1 MRKLGLTL
9 VPLVLLR
16 ATDVYALGLGDI
28 ELRSAL
34 NQPLN
39 AEIKLLSATPAE
51 LQGLAVALA
60 PEAAF
65 ANAGVERL
73 GLLTQLKFNVVQKSD
88 GSHVITVTSSQPVR
102 EPFLDFLVEV
112 NWPAGRFVR
121 EYTLLLDPAVT
132 ENAKDAGKPAL
143 IEAPVTKSKP
153 APAPSP
159 ATTQGE
165 PSPPPAAELLAKN
178 GNGVAGVAKPPR
190 VSARQSDGLSYGP
203 TTRTD
208 TLWKVAEEMRPDK
221 SVSTSQVM
229 LALLKHNPH
238 AFSADNVNNL
248 MAGYILRLPSADAV
262 RAVSPQQAASEV
274 AAQYQQ
280 WLAVQ
285 RGEAAP
291 ARATAATGA
300 GRSPAQEGV
309 ASQGAQLKLVTPGD
323 AKASTAGG
331 ARAGS
336 PDTNDLASLRK
347 ELALALETAEAGRQE
362 NQELR
367 ERLTTLEQQIATM
380 QRLMNL
386 KSEDLAAMQN
396 KAAAKASETAAPPT
410 TPPTSSTQPPAAV
423 TKPQPAK
430 ASPQPEEPVATDMVG
445 EIMSNPQQLG
455 VIAGGF
461 VLISALLWAMVRRRR
476 AAALEAAE
484 NMFSPSAPPPSSSP
498 GESAPGA
505 EAVMAGDEAVTNEP
519 AVVPPKNPAHTIQ
532 AEEGVIDPVAEAD
545 VYLAYKRYEQ
555 AESLIKDAMRHDPQ
569 RQDLA
574 LKLLEIYHAAK
585 NRDAFETQA
594 ETLYAALGGQDHPMW
609 QKVVEMGRQLCPDHP
624 LFAKASSTDAAVAG
638 VALAGA
644 VGAGAAMA
652 SDVMGSGDSSLDMQ
666 TTDVHE
672 VPADLGDDFAAMGDF
687 DALQAADL
695 NKEEHAAPADNLI
708 DFEFGLDKQSTDA
721 IALDDNEVAASLDN
735 ALDFDLSLTGAID
748 SLSEAVKSTPVAD
761 IPEITGEPAL
771 FQLDDQTL
779 AGLEDV
785 SSAFEVESQPQPETT
800 SEDVTPAFVEPVAEA
815 APEFSY
821 DFAEAKEIPG
831 HGEGVDLSVAGEE
844 ASSLAADNWDLE
856 SLASSFDGT
865 APEQASAQESEDD
878 IFAGIDMVG
887 TKLDLAKAYIDME
900 DKDGARML
908 LNEVLE
914 EGNATQKQE
923 AQELMGQ
930 LA

>member
-9 VPLVLLR
+9 IPLVLLR
-16 ATDVYALGLGDI
+16 AADVYALGLGDI
-28 ELRSAL
+28 ELHSAL

-65 ANAGVERL
+65 TNAGVDRL

-132 ENAKDAGKPAL
+132 ENAKEAGKPAP
-143 IEAPVTKSKP
+143 IEAPVVKAKP
-153 APAPSP
+153 PVASQTEVSTPE
-159 ATTQGE
+159 TV
-165 PSPPPAAELLAKN
+165 ELLAKN
-178 GNGVAGVAKPPR
+178 GSGAGSIAKTPR
-190 VSARQSDGLSYGP
+190 ISARQSDGLSYGP
-203 TTRTD
+203 TRRTD
-208 TLWKVAEEMRPDK
+208 TLWKIAEEMRADK

-248 MAGYILRLPSADAV
+248 MAGYILRLPSADVV
-262 RAVSPQQAASEV
+262 RSVSPQQAAGDV

-291 ARATAATGA
+291 ARATAAA
-300 GRSPAQEGV
+300 GTDRSPAQESAATG
-309 ASQGAQLKLVTPGD
+309 GAQLKLVAPGD
-323 AKASTAGG
+323 TKASAAGG
-331 ARAGS
+331 AKAGM
-336 PDTNDLASLRK
+336 PDANDLASLRK

-367 ERLTTLEQQIATM
+367 ERLTMLEQQIATM

-386 KSEDLAAMQN
+386 KSEDLAALQN
-396 KAAAKASETAAPPT
+396 KATAQVPGAAVSPT
-410 TPPTSSTQPPAAV
+410 PSTQSPAVAKPAA
-423 TKPQPAK
+423 KPQPAK
-430 ASPQPEEPVATDMVG
+430 APPQPEEPVATDVVG

-455 VIAGGF
+455 LIAGGF

-484 NMFSPSAPPPSSSP
+484 SMFSRTPSPSPSASPSAQDVSNVPAAVAEEAGASEP
-498 GESAPGA
+498 VAVSA
-505 EAVMAGDEAVTNEP
+505 
-519 AVVPPKNPAHTIQ
+519 KSHAHAIH
-532 AEEGVIDPVAEAD
+532 AEEGVIDPIAEAD

-555 AESLIKDAMRHDPQ
+555 AEVLIKEAMRHDP
-569 RQDLA
+569 RRHELA

-594 ETLYAALGGQDHPMW
+594 EALYAGLGGEDHPMW
-609 QKVVEMGRQLCPDHP
+609 HKVVEMGRQICPDHP
-624 LFAKASSTDAAVAG
+624 LFARLSS
-638 VALAGA
+638 AGA
-644 VGAGAAMA
+644 VAAGVVLAGAGAAMA
-652 SDVMGSGDSSLDMQ
+652 SDVKDSGDALPDRQPAHPS
-666 TTDVHE
+666 DV
-672 VPADLGDDFAAMGDF
+672 PGDLGSDFAAPGDA
-687 DALQAADL
+687 DPLRAVDLDKEERQAASS
-695 NKEEHAAPADNLI
+695 DNLI
-708 DFEFGLDKQSTDA
+708 DFEFGLDRQSTDA
-721 IALDDNEVAASLDN
+721 IALGNNEVAASLDN
-735 ALDFDLSLTGAID
+735 SLDFDLSLSGAID
-748 SLSEAVKSTPVAD
+748 NLNEAVKGDSVAD
-761 IPEITGEPAL
+761 TAAMAEEPGV
-771 FQLDDQTL
+771 FQLDDRTL
-779 AGLEDV
+779 AGLEDI
-785 SSAFEVESQPQPETT
+785 SATFATEAQPEVALDDIAPT
-800 SEDVTPAFVEPVAEA
+800 SGEPVTGT

-821 DFAEAKEIPG
+821 DFAQTKDIAG
-831 HGEGVDLSVAGEE
+831 HGEVVDLSMADEGV
-844 ASSLAADNWDLE
+844 SSLGAGDWDLE

-865 APEQASAQESEDD
+865 APEQAPAQESEDD

-914 EGNATQKQE
+914 EGNASQKQE
-923 AQELMGQ
+923 AQGLMAQ

>member
-16 ATDVYALGLGDI
+16 AADVYALGLGDI

-132 ENAKDAGKPAL
+132 ENAKDTGKPEL
-143 IEAPVTKSKP
+143 IEAPVTRNKP

-165 PSPPPAAELLAKN
+165 PSPPPMAELLAKN
-178 GNGVAGVAKPPR
+178 GNGVGGITKTPR

-208 TLWKVAEEMRPDK
+208 TLWKIAEEMRTDK

-291 ARATAATGA
+291 ARATAGT
-300 GRSPAQEGV
+300 GRSPSQEGV
-309 ASQGAQLKLVTPGD
+309 ASQGAQLKLVTPSD

-367 ERLTTLEQQIATM
+367 GRLTMLEQQIATM

-396 KAAAKASETAAPPT
+396 KAAAKAPEAAAPTPA
-410 TPPTSSTQPPAAV
+410 TPPTPSTQPPAAV
-423 TKPQPAK
+423 VKPQPVK
-430 ASPQPEEPVATDMVG
+430 ASPQLEEPVATDMVG

-484 NMFSPSAPPPSSSP
+484 NMFSRSAPPPSSSP

-505 EAVMAGDEAVTNEP
+505 EAVVASEEAIISEP

-532 AEEGVIDPVAEAD
+532 AEEGGIDPVAEAD

-569 RQDLA
+569 RQDLV

-585 NRDAFETQA
+585 NRDGFETQA
-594 ETLYAALGGQDHPMW
+594 EMLYAVLGGEDHPTW
-609 QKVVEMGRQLCPDHP
+609 YKVVEMGRQLCPDHP

-638 VALAGA
+638 VALAG
-644 VGAGAAMA
+644 VVGAAMA
-652 SDVMGSGDSSLDMQ
+652 SDAMGSGDSSPDMK

-672 VPADLGDDFAAMGDF
+672 IPADLGDDFPAMGDF
-687 DALQAADL
+687 DALQAIDL
-695 NKEEHAAPADNLI
+695 DKEEHAAPADNLI
-708 DFEFGLDKQSTDA
+708 DFEFGLDKQNADT
-721 IALDDNEVAASLDN
+721 IAFDSNEAAASLDDP
-735 ALDFDLSLTGAID
+735 LDFDLSLTGAID
-748 SLSEAVKSTPVAD
+748 SLSEAVKNTPVAD

-785 SSAFEVESQPQPETT
+785 SSAFEAESQPQPETT
-800 SEDVTPAFVEPVAEA
+800 SDDVTPASVEPVAEA
-815 APEFSY
+815 APELSY
-821 DFAEAKEIPG
+821 DFTEAKEIPG
-831 HGEGVDLSVAGEE
+831 HGEVVDLSVAGEE
-844 ASSLAADNWDLE
+844 ASSLTADNWDLE

-914 EGNATQKQE
+914 EGNVTQKQE

>member
-16 ATDVYALGLGDI
+16 AADVYALGLGDI

-143 IEAPVTKSKP
+143 IEAPVTKNKP

-208 TLWKVAEEMRPDK
+208 TLWKIAEEMRPDK

-396 KAAAKASETAAPPT
+396 KAAAKIPEAPASA
-410 TPPTSSTQPPAAV
+410 TPSTPSTQSPAAV
-423 TKPQPAK
+423 AKPQSAK
-430 ASPQPEEPVATDMVG
+430 APPQPEEPVATDMVG

-455 VIAGGF
+455 MIAGGF

-484 NMFSPSAPPPSSSP
+484 NMFSRSASTTSSSP
-498 GESAPGA
+498 GESASGA
-505 EAVMAGDEAVTNEP
+505 EAVAVDEEAVTSEP
-519 AVVPPKNPAHTIQ
+519 AVVSPKSHAHAIH
-532 AEEGVIDPVAEAD
+532 AEEGVIDPIAEAD

-555 AESLIKDAMRHDPQ
+555 AESLIKDAIRHDPQ

-585 NRDAFETQA
+585 NRDGFETQA
-594 ETLYAALGGQDHPMW
+594 EALYASLGGEDHPMW

-624 LFAKASSTDAAVAG
+624 LFAKASSTDVAVAG
-638 VALAGA
+638 VALTGV
-644 VGAGAAMA
+644 VGTGAAMA

-666 TTDVHE
+666 TAGMHE
-672 VPADLGDDFAAMGDF
+672 IPAGLGDDFAAMGDF
-687 DALQAADL
+687 DALGAADL
-695 NKEEHAAPADNLI
+695 NKEEHAAPVGNLI

-721 IALDDNEVAASLDN
+721 IALDDNEVAASPDN

-761 IPEITGEPAL
+761 IPEMAGEPAL

-785 SSAFEVESQPQPETT
+785 SSAFEAETQPQSEAASDDITLTSVES
-800 SEDVTPAFVEPVAEA
+800 VAEA
-815 APEFSY
+815 APEFNY

-831 HGEGVDLSVAGEE
+831 HGEVVDLSVAGEE
-844 ASSLAADNWDLE
+844 APNLATGNWDLE

-914 EGNATQKQE
+914 EGNAIQKQE

>member
-16 ATDVYALGLGDI
+16 AADVYALGLGDI

-51 LQGLAVALA
+51 LQGLTVALA

-73 GLLTQLKFNVVQKSD
+73 GLLTQIKFNVVQKSD
-88 GSHVITVTSSQPVR
+88 GSHVITVTSNQPVR

-132 ENAKDAGKPAL
+132 ENAKDAGNPAL
-143 IEAPVTKSKP
+143 IEVPAATKSKP
-153 APAPSP
+153 PAASSP
-159 ATTQGE
+159 ATSQGE
-165 PSPPPAAELLAKN
+165 IPPPPAAELLAKN
-178 GNGVAGVAKPPR
+178 GDGVGGIAKTSR
-190 VSARQSDGLSYGP
+190 VSVRQSDGLSYGP

-208 TLWKVAEEMRPDK
+208 TLWKIAEEMRPDK

-262 RAVSPQQAASEV
+262 RAISPQQAASEV

-291 ARATAATGA
+291 ARATAAAGTG
-300 GRSPAQEGV
+300 AQEG
-309 ASQGAQLKLVTPGD
+309 AATSGAQLKLVVPGD
-323 AKASTAGG
+323 AKTSIAGG
-331 ARAGS
+331 AKAGS

-367 ERLTTLEQQIATM
+367 ERLTMLEQQIATM

-396 KAAAKASETAAPPT
+396 KAAAKAPATAAPA
-410 TPPTSSTQPPAAV
+410 TPPAPSTQSSAAAA
-423 TKPQPAK
+423 KPQQVKTP
-430 ASPQPEEPVATDMVG
+430 PQPEEPVATDVVG

-484 NMFSPSAPPPSSSP
+484 NMFSRSAPAPSSPP
-498 GESAPGA
+498 GEDVSNAA
-505 EAVMAGDEAVTNEP
+505 AAVADEEAAASEP
-519 AVVPPKNPAHTIQ
+519 AVVSPKSQAHAIH
-532 AEEGVIDPVAEAD
+532 AEEGIIDPIAEAD

-569 RQDLA
+569 RHDLV

-594 ETLYAALGGQDHPMW
+594 ETLYAALGGEDHPMW
-609 QKVVEMGRQLCPDHP
+609 HKVVEMGRQLCPDHP
-624 LFAKASSTDAAVAG
+624 LFAKASSADVAVAG

-652 SDVMGSGDSSLDMQ
+652 ADVMESGDASLDMQ
-666 TTDVHE
+666 AARAHDVSVE
-672 VPADLGDDFAAMGDF
+672 LDSDFAAAGDL
-687 DALQAADL
+687 DSLQASDL
-695 NKEEHAAPADNLI
+695 DREAHAAPADNLI
-708 DFEFGLDKQSTDA
+708 DFEFGLDKQGTDA
-721 IALDDNEVAASLDN
+721 VAFDNNEVPASLDN
-735 ALDFDLSLTGAID
+735 SLDFDLGLTGAID
-748 SLSEAVKSTPVAD
+748 SLSEAVKNSPVAD
-761 IPEITGEPAL
+761 APAMAEDAAV

-779 AGLEDV
+779 AGLEDI
-785 SSAFEVESQPQPETT
+785 SSAFDAETPPQPETASDDIT
-800 SEDVTPAFVEPVAEA
+800 LASVEPVAEA
-815 APEFSY
+815 APELSY
-821 DFAEAKEIPG
+821 DFAEAKDVAG
-831 HGEGVDLSVAGEE
+831 HGEVIDLSVAGEE
-844 ASSLAADNWDLE
+844 APSLAADNWDLE

-865 APEQASAQESEDD
+865 APEQAPAQQGEDD

-923 AQELMGQ
+923 AQELMAQ